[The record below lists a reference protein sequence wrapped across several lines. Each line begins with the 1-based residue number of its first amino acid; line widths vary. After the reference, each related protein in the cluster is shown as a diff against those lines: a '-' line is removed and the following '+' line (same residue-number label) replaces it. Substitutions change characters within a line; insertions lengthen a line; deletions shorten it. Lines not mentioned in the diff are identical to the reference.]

1 MSSTA
6 IFFSNHVER
15 TFRKH
20 KYTVID
26 FTQQRYFL
34 ICKNC
39 YWMATTLP
47 TFSNI
52 HKIQYK
58 KCPLCVTDIDRFLIC
73 DESF

>member
-15 TFRKH
+15 TLKKH
-20 KYTVID
+20 KYAVID

-47 TFSNI
+47 TFSDI
-52 HKIQYK
+52 LQIRYK
-58 KCPLCVTDIDRFLIC
+58 KCPLCVTDTDRFLIC
-73 DESF
+73 NESF

>member
-1 MSSTA
+1 MSSTT

-15 TFRKH
+15 TFKKH
-20 KYTVID
+20 KYTVTE
-26 FTQQRYFL
+26 FKQQRYFL
-34 ICKNC
+34 ICKSC

-52 HKIQYK
+52 KKIQYK

-73 DESF
+73 DQSF